1 MLGLA
6 CGEGLEERG
15 REGTRFQWAGG
26 VKILGFLEG
35 ASGVV
40 DSERFWGVEEID
52 VVRETRL
59 AGNLPARGIFC
70 KSLRKTDQE

>member
-1 MLGLA
+1 
-6 CGEGLEERG
+6 
-15 REGTRFQWAGG
+15 
-26 VKILGFLEG
+26 VKILGFLE
-35 ASGVV
+35 SGSEVV
-40 DSERFWGVEEID
+40 DSERFWGVEID